1 MKKQDDY
8 LQLATSEHRTQPR
21 FAAVLS
27 ALVAGVMGS
36 TNEALGMPDDF
47 DLDRAVGDQL
57 DQIGLWVGINRLV
70 PTQLAN
76 IYFSWDNASFGWE
89 SGYWKGTFDPSAG
102 LTSVDDRTFR
112 TMIRAKI
119 AANIWDGSLLGMYQ
133 VWELVFGAR
142 AIFIQDNQ
150 DMTMTLI
157 YDTTKLTPVEVQLL
171 VGGYFHMKP
180 AGVRVLY
187 APLSSKPLFSWD
199 RNTAM
204 FQGWN
209 DVAVWSQ

>member
-1 MKKQDDY
+1 MHSIDDY
-8 LQLATSEHRTQPR
+8 TGLITTEHRDKAL
-21 FAAVLS
+21 FVAAVS
-27 ALVAGVMGS
+27 ALVQGVMGS
-36 TNEALGMPDDF
+36 ANAALGMPDDF
-47 DLDRAVGDQL
+47 DLDRAEGDQL
-57 DQIGLWVGINRLV
+57 DTIGLWVGINRLV

-76 IYFSWDNASFGWE
+76 IYFSWEDASFGWE
-89 SGYWKGTFDPSAG
+89 SGYWKGEFDPSAG

-119 AANIWDGSLLGMYQ
+119 AANVWDGSLAGMYR
-133 VWELVFGAR
+133 VWELVFGANV
-142 AIFIQDNQ
+142 IFVQDNQ

-171 VGGYFHMKP
+171 TGGYFRMKP
-180 AGVRVLY
+180 SGVKVLY
-187 APLSSKPLFSWD
+187 APLSSVPLFAWD
-199 RNTAM
+199 RSSAM

>member
-1 MKKQDDY
+1 MKTIDDY
-8 LQLATSEHRTQPR
+8 LGLITSEHRNKPLFT
-21 FAAVLS
+21 AAVG

-36 TNEALGMPDDF
+36 ANAALEMPDDF

-76 IYFSWDNASFGWE
+76 IYFSWESASFGWE
-89 SGYWKGTFDPSAG
+89 AGYWKGTFDPDAG

-119 AANIWDGSLLGMYQ
+119 AANIWDGSLDGMYR

-171 VGGYFHMKP
+171 IGGYFKMKP
-180 AGVRVLY
+180 SGVKIIY
-187 APLSSKPLFSWD
+187 AALSSQPLFSWD
-199 RNTAM
+199 MNTSM

-209 DVAVWSQ
+209 GVAVWS